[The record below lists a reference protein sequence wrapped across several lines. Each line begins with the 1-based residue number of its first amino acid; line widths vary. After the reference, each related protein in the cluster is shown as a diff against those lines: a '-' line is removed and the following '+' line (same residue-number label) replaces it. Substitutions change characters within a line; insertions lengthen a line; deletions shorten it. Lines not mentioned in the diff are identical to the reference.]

1 MTITMEGALS
11 KWTNVMKGWQYRWF
25 VLDDSAGI
33 FSYYTSKDKMTRGVR
48 RGCVRLR
55 GALIGIDDEDDA
67 TFTITV
73 DGKTFHFQAQDS
85 EERERWIRALEET
98 VLRHN
103 STRRTTSSLRKNTLL
118 IQGDSPPTIE
128 DFDKKLSETDCYLQ
142 ILLNQVAALKFK
154 IDDPETSSEAKTK
167 YEEIAE
173 KAIGMTE
180 SIKHGI
186 VLLQI
191 AKNATLPEVQ
201 FKAKQQSDREQSV
214 SPKQSPVSRPGAKHK
229 HAPKVISAIEN
240 TFTIDSNIETGIVI
254 GTECQ
259 ELQQKSS
266 KSPGSSAGSPN
277 LKPLKTTAIPE
288 ISYSSS
294 EDEDFFDA
302 EEDDSDDDVDETS
315 DMTEMRTPPQP
326 PTTLDLSA
334 IALETSINDINS
346 PITPIEGQEIDW
358 DALYGPDEE
367 EETEVDMKSQGS
379 VITHLLSQV
388 RIGMDLTKIVLPTFI
403 LERRSLLEM
412 YSDFFAHPDL
422 FVSIADGQTPE
433 DRMVTVLKWYLSS
446 FHAGRRSSIAKK
458 PYNPI
463 LGETFRCHWKLDDD
477 DKKEEAPEKES
488 EKASEVDSDRKLT
501 DEGPL
506 PWCKSD
512 DLVFVAEQV
521 SHHPP
526 ITAFYCEHVKKRIAV
541 NAHIYTKSSFLG
553 MSVAVHNIGQGK
565 LTLLDH
571 NEEYVV
577 SFPSGFARSILTV
590 PWVELGGKISI
601 NCPQTN
607 YTAQIEFKC
616 KQFFSSDVNKV
627 TAEVCGPGQ
636 KKPFLKVDG
645 EWNGK
650 MMAKWTNS
658 GRTEVFVDINQ
669 MTISD
674 KLCKKVNEQLRY
686 ESRRLWRDV
695 TYGLKSNDIE
705 AATAGKFALE
715 QRQREEAAQRKE
727 AGVKWDTK
735 LFHQIGENWFFNE
748 PLPKRIRDHKL
759 AA

>member
-1 MTITMEGALS
+1 MEGALS

-85 EERERWIRALEET
+85 EERERWIRALEDT

-103 STRRTTSSLRKNTLL
+103 QTRRTSSSLRKSTLL

-142 ILLNQVAALKFK
+142 ILLNQVAALKVK
-154 IDDPETSSEAKTK
+154 IDDPETSSEAKAK

-191 AKNATLPEVQ
+191 AKL
-201 FKAKQQSDREQSV
+201 KQ
-214 SPKQSPVSRPGAKHK
+214 G
-229 HAPKVISAIEN
+229 PKVISAIEN
-240 TFTIDSNIETGIVI
+240 TFTIDGNIETGIEM
-254 GTECQ
+254 GSECQ

-266 KSPGSSAGSPN
+266 KSPGSSVASVGSPN

-302 EEDDSDDDVDETS
+302 EEDDDDDETS
-315 DMTEMRTPPQP
+315 DVTEMRTPPPQP

-334 IALETSINDINS
+334 IAIETSINDIHS
-346 PITPIEGQEIDW
+346 PLTPVEGRIEEIDW
-358 DALYGPDEE
+358 DALYGRDED
-367 EETEVDMKSQGS
+367 ETDVDMKSHGS
-379 VITHLLSQV
+379 VITLLLSQV

-422 FVSIADGQTPE
+422 FVEISEKKTPE
-433 DRMVTVLKWYLSS
+433 ERMVTVLKWYLSS

-463 LGETFRCHWKLDDD
+463 LGETFRCHWKLDDSG
-477 DKKEEAPEKES
+477 ES
-488 EKASEVDSDRKLT
+488 EASEVENDVKLT
-501 DEGPL
+501 NDGPL
-506 PWCKSD
+506 PWCQAG

-526 ITAFYCEHVKKRIAV
+526 ISAFYCEHVKKRISV

-553 MSVAVHNIGQGK
+553 MSVAVYHIGQGK

-577 SFPSGFARSILTV
+577 TFPSGFGRSILTV
-590 PWVELGGKISI
+590 PWVELGGKVSI

-607 YTAQIEFKC
+607 YVANIEFKC
-616 KQFFSSDVNKV
+616 KQFFSAEVNKV
-627 TAEVCGPGQ
+627 AAEICG
-636 KKPFLKVDG
+636 
-645 EWNGK
+645 
-650 MMAKWTNS
+650 S
-658 GRTEVFVDINQ
+658 G
-669 MTISD
+669 
-674 KLCKKVNEQLRY
+674 
-686 ESRRLWRDV
+686 
-695 TYGLKSNDIE
+695 
-705 AATAGKFALE
+705 
-715 QRQREEAAQRKE
+715 
-727 AGVKWDTK
+727 
-735 LFHQIGENWFFNE
+735 
-748 PLPKRIRDHKL
+748 
-759 AA
+759 

>member
-103 STRRTTSSLRKNTLL
+103 STRRTTSSLRKSTLL

-477 DKKEEAPEKES
+477 EKKEEAPEKES

>member
-103 STRRTTSSLRKNTLL
+103 QTRRTTSSLRKSTLL

-240 TFTIDSNIETGIVI
+240 TFDPLSNIETGIEL
-254 GTECQ
+254 GSECQ

-302 EEDDSDDDVDETS
+302 EEDDSDDDDDGTS

-358 DALYGPDEE
+358 DALYGPDAE

-422 FVSIADGQTPE
+422 FVSIADGLTPE
-433 DRMVTVLKWYLSS
+433 DRMVTVLKWYMSS

-463 LGETFRCHWKLDDD
+463 LGETFRCHWKLDNDD
-477 DKKEEAPEKES
+477 EKEESPENAS
-488 EKASEVDSDRKLT
+488 EKTSKVYSDRKLT

-506 PWCKSD
+506 PWCQSD

-526 ITAFYCEHVKKRIAV
+526 ISAFYCEHVKKRIAV

-590 PWVELGGKISI
+590 PWVELGGKINI

-658 GRTEVFVDINQ
+658 GRTEVFVDVNQ
-669 MTISD
+669 MNISD

>member
-103 STRRTTSSLRKNTLL
+103 STRRTTSSLRKSTLL

-590 PWVELGGKISI
+590 PWVELGGKINI

-658 GRTEVFVDINQ
+658 GRTEVFVDVNQ

-727 AGVKWDTK
+727 AGVKWDTE
-735 LFHQIGENWFFNE
+735 LFHQVGENWFFNE

>member
-103 STRRTTSSLRKNTLL
+103 STRRTTSSLRKSTLL

-315 DMTEMRTPPQP
+315 DMTDMRTPPQP

-658 GRTEVFVDINQ
+658 GRTEVFVDVNQ

-735 LFHQIGENWFFNE
+735 LFHQVGENWFFNE